1 MEMIHVK
8 LANYELATLY
18 KMLYELELTGKQS
31 RMRTR
36 FCKLLENRINETQDE
51 RDKLIRQFAKYDENG
66 QVVTQKDEKQ
76 KEYITIHD
84 VNAFNKEMDILMRE
98 DFTLD
103 ETEERKDMLLTV
115 SDIILNIETSFSKE
129 DAISYDRYC
138 EVFENLTYT
147 K

>member
-1 MEMIHVK
+1 MK